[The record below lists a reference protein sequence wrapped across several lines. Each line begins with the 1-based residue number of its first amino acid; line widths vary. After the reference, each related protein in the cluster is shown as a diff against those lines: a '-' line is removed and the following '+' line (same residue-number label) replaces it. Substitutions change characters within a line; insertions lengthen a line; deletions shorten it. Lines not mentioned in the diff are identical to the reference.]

1 MPIARI
7 LRNAICAA
15 LLASLA
21 AQAADVPRKAPAFT
35 VNLGSGKQV
44 KLSDYSG
51 KVVAMIFILTTCPHC
66 QAAIRCLTEEQKA
79 VGPRG
84 FQVVASAIEDGA
96 AAKAP
101 DFVRQF
107 QPPFPVGYNEMG
119 PAEDFMQHPSMAELR
134 MPLIAF
140 IDRQGTIRAQYE
152 GYEAFFAEDKMAANI
167 HAKIAE
173 LLGGGAPAQKAAPGN
188 QPKK

>member
-1 MPIARI
+1 MPVARI
-7 LRNAICAA
+7 VRNAICAA

-21 AQAADVPRKAPAFT
+21 ADVPRKAPDFA

-51 KVVAMIFILTTCPHC
+51 KLVAMIFILTTCPHC
-66 QAAIRCLTEEQKA
+66 QAAIRSLAQEQKA
-79 VGPRG
+79 MGPRG

-96 AAKAP
+96 AANVP
-101 DFVRQF
+101 GFVRQF
-107 QPPFPVGYNEMG
+107 QPPFPVGYNETTL
-119 PAEDFMQHPSMAELR
+119 AVDFMQHPRMAELR

-173 LLGGGAPAQKAAPGN
+173 LLGVGAPMQKAAPGN
-188 QPKK
+188 QRKK